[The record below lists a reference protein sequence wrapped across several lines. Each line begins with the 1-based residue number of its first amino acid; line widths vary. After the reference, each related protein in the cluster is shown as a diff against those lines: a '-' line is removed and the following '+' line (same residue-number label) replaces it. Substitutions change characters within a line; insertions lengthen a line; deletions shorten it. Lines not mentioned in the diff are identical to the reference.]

1 MKNRV
6 MIGSVSLIMVI
17 ILYYSFGFIMEYLN
31 RGKIAASG
39 TIDVVEVQVGTKASG
54 KIIELNVDEGSKVN
68 TGDVI
73 AKIDVPE
80 AESSLNAALAA
91 ERAAM
96 SRSENAAQDFKR
108 IYNLYEGGMAS
119 KQQYD
124 SAKTS
129 ADSLYEAYMQAKAAV
144 DSANIQIDNAT
155 IKAPIDGIILVKA
168 VEKGELVSAGS
179 TIVSLGDLARLELKV
194 YVSEKEYGR
203 IKLGD
208 KADIS
213 VDSYPKERF
222 HGSVKYI
229 SSQAEFTPKSI
240 QTKDERVNQM
250 FEIKIDIPN
259 PEMKLKPGMPADAEI
274 KIQ

>member
-6 MIGSVSLIMVI
+6 MIGLFSLILII
-17 ILYYSFGFIMEYLN
+17 ILYYSFGFLMGYLN
-31 RGKIAASG
+31 RGKITASG

-80 AESSLNAALAA
+80 VEASLNAALAA

-108 IYNLYEGGMAS
+108 IYNLYESGMAS

-155 IKAPIDGIILVKA
+155 VKAPIDGTVLVKA

-179 TIVSLGDLARLELKV
+179 TIVSLGDIARLELKV

-208 KADIS
+208 KANIS